1 MSRARDFCVHR
12 TWPVRRVRT
21 VATRSAAAPTTTAW
35 VRMSREERAVYL
47 LRAGCSPDEIVYAT
61 GLGQGD
67 VDLIAERRGFKFNR
81 QKFDC

>member
-1 MSRARDFCVHR
+1 
-12 TWPVRRVRT
+12 
-21 VATRSAAAPTTTAW
+21 
-35 VRMSREERAVYL
+35 MSREERAVYL